1 MPSRIIRS
9 HRGSQHLLD
18 TIVSLLALETVKPSP
33 EIYIVSPWIS
43 NAPFIM
49 NAARGMSDLFP
60 LIQTQTVYFADILE
74 MFAWSGSKVR
84 LICNPDTQYTR
95 ELLTIIGNKVEYR
108 MLGDHHEKG
117 IITSNFYIHGSMNIT
132 YNGIYI
138 NGECVRVT
146 TEEPEINSAMLSA
159 RARWEES
166 V

>member
-18 TIVSLLALETVKPSP
+18 TLISLLALEAVKPSP

-43 NAPFIM
+43 NAPIIQ
-49 NAARGMSDLFP
+49 NANHGMSDLFP
-60 LIQTQTVYFADILE
+60 LIQTSTVHFADILK
-74 MFAWSGSKVR
+74 MFTWSGSTVR

-95 ELLTIIGNKVEYR
+95 ELLNILGSKMEYR
-108 MLGDHHEKG
+108 ALQDHHEKG

-146 TEEPEINSAMLSA
+146 TEQSEINSAILSS